1 MLRYQKL
8 VKKRQGVYKALF
20 QKFAGEDDSKRIGK
34 SLAIDLKTFDDH
46 NKNNGI
52 ISV

>member
-1 MLRYQKL
+1 MRYRKL

-20 QKFAGEDDSKRIGK
+20 SKFAGEDDSKRVGK
-34 SLAIDLKTFDDH
+34 SLALDLKTFDDH
-46 NKNNGI
+46 NKNNNI